1 MTTADTTLLRDIQIP
16 SGSPMMMQKTTERMV
31 TISVSM
37 LSSHSPNTPKTSIE
51 RVTRIVDR
59 RPAKT

>member
-1 MTTADTTLLRDIQIP
+1 MTTADTTFLRDIQIP
-16 SGSPMMMQKTTERMV
+16 SGRPTIMQKTTDRMV

-37 LSSHSPNTPKTSIE
+37 LSSQYPNTPKSTNE

-59 RPAKT
+59 RPANT